1 MVRQSESTNVWKH
14 ICAVLSTLA
23 PPNGLLGCHSQN
35 IGTIPVFTLLFR
47 LHLFRLS
54 MGMLQII
61 FGIAPTSAEPVPE
74 LSDWLEQRNLMN
86 NPLKQHLQCAQ
97 QRMKSQA
104 DKNRSERP
112 FSVGESVYLKL
123 QPYIQTS
130 VIPRS
135 NNKLSFKFFGP
146 YEILEKIGPVAY
158 KLQLPSTSVIHP
170 AFHVSQLKKAPG
182 KDSPIFPDLPPTDLP
197 CRYLSRSCSA
207 DWSLAALKLY
217 FKFLCNGLVLLS
229 LCVLGKMMNS

>member
-1 MVRQSESTNVWKH
+1 
-14 ICAVLSTLA
+14 
-23 PPNGLLGCHSQN
+23 
-35 IGTIPVFTLLFR
+35 
-47 LHLFRLS
+47 

-61 FGIAPTSAEPVPE
+61 FGIAPTSAEPVLE
-74 LSDWLEQRNLMN
+74 LSDWLEQCNLMN
-86 NPLKQHLQCAQ
+86 DPLKQHLQRAQ

-104 DKNRSERP
+104 DKNRSERH
-112 FSVGESVYLKL
+112 FSIGESVYLKL

-170 AFHVSQLKKAPG
+170 VFHVLQLKKAPG
-182 KDSPIFPDLPPTDLP
+182 SSEGDYQACWPWGHD
-197 CRYLSRSCSA
+197 
-207 DWSLAALKLY
+207 
-217 FKFLCNGLVLLS
+217 
-229 LCVLGKMMNS
+229 